1 MRKSRNTSGKTL
13 ISDARN
19 ALAQCAGVNVRLA
32 ERRITHF
39 LEQRMSGTRLS
50 LAQFGLLAHIAA
62 APEDTITALAER
74 AGLDQSTLSR
84 NLRGLEDAGLVE
96 IVTAEKDLR
105 RRAVWLTETGAR
117 QLEAALVEWRNAH
130 GLLSKLMD
138 SALARQLAAQ
148 TEALISQV
156 EA

>member
-1 MRKSRNTSGKTL
+1 MRKPRGSSGKTL
-13 ISDARN
+13 VSDARD
-19 ALAQCAGVNVRLA
+19 ALEQCAGVNVRLA

-39 LEQRMSGTRLS
+39 LEQRMSAASLS

-62 APEDTITALAER
+62 AHDDTITALAER
-74 AGLDQSTLSR
+74 VGLDQSTLSR

-130 GLLSKLMD
+130 GVLSKLID
-138 SALARQLAAQ
+138 SALARQLAAE
-148 TEALISQV
+148 TEALM
-156 EA
+156 AG

>member
-1 MRKSRNTSGKTL
+1 MSKAPSSSGKTL
-13 ISDARN
+13 ISDARS
-19 ALAQCAGVNVRLA
+19 ALAECAGVNVRLA

-39 LEQRMSGTRLS
+39 LERCMSGSNLS

-62 APEDTITALAER
+62 AHDDTITALAER
-74 AGLDQSTLSR
+74 MGLDQSTLSR

-117 QLEAALVEWRNAH
+117 QLEAALAEWRNAH
-130 GLLSKLMD
+130 SLLSKLID
-138 SALARQLAAQ
+138 SALARQLAAE
-148 TEALISQV
+148 TEALMLDR
-156 EA
+156 A

>member
-1 MRKSRNTSGKTL
+1 MKKPRSSSGKTL
-13 ISDARN
+13 VGDARD

-39 LEQRMSGTRLS
+39 LERRMSGASLS

-62 APEDTITALAER
+62 AHDDTITALAER
-74 AGLDQSTLSR
+74 VGLDQSTLSR
-84 NLRGLEDAGLVE
+84 NLRGLEDSGLVE

-130 GLLSKLMD
+130 DILSRLMD
-138 SALARQLAAQ
+138 GGLARKLAAE
-148 TEALISQV
+148 TEALM
-156 EA
+156 AG